1 MKNSKETIK
10 KFLAFI
16 LTGLII
22 IFINSCNDLN
32 EDEMD
37 LNLSSGEQLITWN
50 DLLDQIDLESEI
62 AFVQNGESIQDAVNE
77 ASPGDVIYIEP
88 GTYQENLTINRS
100 DINLVGLSL
109 SPNDLLINRAEENN
123 IEILK
128 LYDQNSIDNFKQ
140 NAQQRVNRNRISDFS
155 RTELGKGIVHYQFK
169 VRMGD
174 GEFDVV
180 RIHRVC
186 RERRPFLPIPTKGN
200 VFMVHGALAG
210 FSGTFFSPG
219 LESSG
224 DINANTSSPFYLAS
238 KNIDV
243 WGIDL
248 GWTMVP
254 AETEDFSFFEGWG
267 FEKDARHTLIAMRIA
282 RLIRGFTGQGVSGL
296 NILGFSSGN
305 TTAYA
310 AANQETQKQNWMKRH
325 IKGIIT
331 VDDAFKFGFDAGCA
345 DADKYL
351 NEIESGKLQNDF
363 GAFFNFIGGLA
374 LSAPD
379 APSPIPDFAGLT
391 NSQAVRA
398 VVSSPAAPDF
408 GVYFHF
414 FGGDINDLFYCDD
427 NQVFRMQASYSPF
440 MPTQIWYE
448 FNAVNCSS
456 TDVTFDD
463 HLSLISVPIFYI
475 GAGGGTGAAG
485 EHTSSLTASTD
496 ITNHLVSLAEPAI
509 DFGHVDTWLANDA
522 NQLVWVP
529 LRNWIVD
536 HR

>member
-1 MKNSKETIK
+1 M
-10 KFLAFI
+10 
-16 LTGLII
+16 
-22 IFINSCNDLN
+22 
-32 EDEMD
+32 
-37 LNLSSGEQLITWN
+37 
-50 DLLDQIDLESEI
+50 
-62 AFVQNGESIQDAVNE
+62 
-77 ASPGDVIYIEP
+77 
-88 GTYQENLTINRS
+88 
-100 DINLVGLSL
+100 
-109 SPNDLLINRAEENN
+109 
-123 IEILK
+123 
-128 LYDQNSIDNFKQ
+128 
-140 NAQQRVNRNRISDFS
+140 
-155 RTELGKGIVHYQFK
+155 
-169 VRMGD
+169 
-174 GEFDVV
+174 
-180 RIHRVC
+180 
-186 RERRPFLPIPTKGN
+186 
-200 VFMVHGALAG
+200 
-210 FSGTFFSPG
+210 
-219 LESSG
+219 
-224 DINANTSSPFYLAS
+224 
-238 KNIDV
+238 
-243 WGIDL
+243 
-248 GWTMVP
+248 
-254 AETEDFSFFEGWG
+254 
-267 FEKDARHTLIAMRIA
+267 
-282 RLIRGFTGQGVSGL
+282 
-296 NILGFSSGN
+296 
-305 TTAYA
+305 
-310 AANQETQKQNWMKRH
+310 
-325 IKGIIT
+325 T

-456 TDVTFDD
+456 IDVTFDD